1 MEEARAHY
9 AAMTRLHGGNGRAPG
24 NKAPEAEAVI
34 DKKEEDAD
42 EVLRKE
48 EKAKQLADRTADEA
62 EFDILMSG
70 TSATLVI

>member
-1 MEEARAHY
+1 M
-9 AAMTRLHGGNGRAPG
+9 
-24 NKAPEAEAVI
+24 I

-42 EVLRKE
+42 ELLRKE